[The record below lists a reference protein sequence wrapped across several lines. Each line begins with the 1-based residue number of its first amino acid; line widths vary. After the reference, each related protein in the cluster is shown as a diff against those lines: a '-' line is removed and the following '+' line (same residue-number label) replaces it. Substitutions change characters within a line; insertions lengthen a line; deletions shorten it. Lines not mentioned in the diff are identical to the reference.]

1 MPPAI
6 IDQLAT
12 YRAAL
17 LNQEQGAMQSA
28 ARRWLQVETAIN
40 AQVDALAL
48 EMANADTVTMGQLSR
63 SVRYQALRRQINA
76 ELDRYAAYMDDSIT
90 RGQRN
95 MATMALQ
102 HSAAAIDSVA
112 TQAQMVVNFNR
123 LPVSAVSDMIGLAG
137 DGSPLRAVLDDAA
150 RGAGDALGQQL
161 VNGVALGKNPIAVA
175 RQAIRLG
182 LGQSFTRMQTI
193 SRTEMLRT
201 YRLST
206 LAQYQA
212 SRVVSSY
219 VRLSARDDR
228 VCAACLFADGTVY
241 QLNEGF
247 DQHPNCRCTLL
258 PRLYNV
264 PPVEFQTGQE
274 WFTEQPESTQRTI
287 LGRGRFDLWRRGEAS
302 LSDMVSRDW
311 SDTWGGSLRVTN
323 VGRLRSGAGRVWA
336 GGGPVASAQTTPV
349 APRVPQWSPSMSRA
363 DAELWAAQSAIKQ
376 DTYHVTPG
384 VGNERAIKANG
395 FDLSRRQFGRMWGD
409 GVYVGM
415 DQNTADLYVQW
426 SGSSARKL
434 TIKTNVQNPYVFTPT
449 GKKNFEKVDVVM
461 EALGI
466 TKSRANKILNEVDGD
481 ISRILQNAGYDALHV
496 NIKGAGGNQMV
507 IFDPKKVVVVND

>member
-302 LSDMVSRDW
+302 LTDMVSRDW
-311 SDTWGGSLRVTN
+311 SDVWGGSLRVT
-323 VGRLRSGAGRVWA
+323 RV
-336 GGGPVASAQTTPV
+336 
-349 APRVPQWSPSMSRA
+349 R
-363 DAELWAAQSAIKQ
+363 
-376 DTYHVTPG
+376 
-384 VGNERAIKANG
+384 
-395 FDLSRRQFGRMWGD
+395 DLG
-409 GVYVGM
+409 
-415 DQNTADLYVQW
+415 
-426 SGSSARKL
+426 
-434 TIKTNVQNPYVFTPT
+434 
-449 GKKNFEKVDVVM
+449 
-461 EALGI
+461 
-466 TKSRANKILNEVDGD
+466 
-481 ISRILQNAGYDALHV
+481 
-496 NIKGAGGNQMV
+496 
-507 IFDPKKVVVVND
+507 